1 MAESKSR
8 GHLLVAEPGSVSVA
22 SAARSFLLLS
32 QRPGEIS
39 LEVSVHRGLRGGPI
53 TRNSSLHKNTCQF
66 QRNSPGLPWMR
77 SDVGGLKKLHKCLD
91 SVKNEVDIQI
101 KIIAETI

>member
-22 SAARSFLLLS
+22 SAARSS
-32 QRPGEIS
+32 QRSGEIS